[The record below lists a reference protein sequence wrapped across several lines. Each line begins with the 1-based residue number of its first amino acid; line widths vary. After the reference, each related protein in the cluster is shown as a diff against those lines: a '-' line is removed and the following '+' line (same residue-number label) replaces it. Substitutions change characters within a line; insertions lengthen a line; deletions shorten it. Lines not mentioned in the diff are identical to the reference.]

1 MKICFFSGHY
11 ECIYFSLPTNPPGLF
26 SFPLSLL
33 PSFLSLSF
41 IFSPSYF
48 FLSLHKAKAF
58 GSVDGTLTEDMMDSG
73 VKDMIEQHK
82 QKVFWEK
89 GSS

>member
-1 MKICFFSGHY
+1 ML
-11 ECIYFSLPTNPPGLF
+11 SLHFLFLF
-26 SFPLSLL
+26 SSPR
-33 PSFLSLSF
+33 PF
-41 IFSPSYF
+41 IFSPSF
-48 FLSLHKAKAF
+48 FSLSLHKAKAF

-73 VKDMIEQHK
+73 VKDMVEQHK